1 MDTPKYLRTPSGFAN
16 KMPSKRKSYS
26 GRAVKKMIKVARKNK
41 WPIRNQRGQGIPVS
55 SARYTRY
62 RVARLE
68 RMIETKEGCLKTSG
82 NYTLPHNAVVVL
94 QNNVGAVLNPL
105 FTQQGTADRM
115 EVNYCNRIGDRV
127 TFRGISIRAMFENQL
142 GRAKVHYR
150 FMVIKCAKGDT
161 IDRTTLFKGDANNKM
176 LDVINTE
183 RFTIIAQK
191 VFNVQ
196 VSNAAVTSAGITGAP
211 TGPTAGQGTR
221 LFKLWIPGRKFGRG
235 GNVQYEDASSQPKFF
250 DYRIVCLA
258 YDWYGTPQDVNNVG
272 MINELVVK
280 QYYKDA

>member
-1 MDTPKYLRTPSGFAN
+1 
-16 KMPSKRKSYS
+16 MPVFKRKI
-26 GRAVKKMIKVARKNK
+26 RATARKTGWKVGSQRKPGKWVIPISRTLTRDNK
-41 WPIRNQRGQGIPVS
+41 RIK
-55 SARYTRY
+55 
-62 RVARLE
+62 RLE
-68 RMIETKEGCLKTSG
+68 RMIECKEGALKTAG
-82 NYTLPHNAVVVL
+82 NYTLPHNSVVVL
-94 QNNVGAVLNPL
+94 QNSVGAVLNPL
-105 FTQQGTADRM
+105 FTQQGTGDQM
-115 EVNYCNRIGDRV
+115 GPNFCNRIGDRI
-127 TFRGISIRAMFENQL
+127 TLKGLSIRAFFENQM

-183 RFTIIAQK
+183 RFSIVAQR

-196 VSNAAVTSAGITGAP
+196 TSNVAVSAINPISGAP
-211 TGPTAGQGTR
+211 STATAGQASKIV
-221 LFKLWIPGRKFGRG
+221 KLWIPGRKFGRG
-235 GNVQYEDASSQPKFF
+235 GNIQYEDGSSQPKFF